1 MLIFIRPVLG
11 WTLGIL
17 GAAVAAKV
25 VAKEWRRMS
34 EELQVRTPLRGSP
47 VQERIPVL
55 RRDPKCGVYR
65 PE

>member
-17 GAAVAAKV
+17 GTAVAAKL
-25 VAKEWRRMS
+25 VAKEWRRMN
-34 EELQVRTPLRGSP
+34 EELQAHTPLRGSP

-55 RRDPKCGVYR
+55 RRDPKSGVYR